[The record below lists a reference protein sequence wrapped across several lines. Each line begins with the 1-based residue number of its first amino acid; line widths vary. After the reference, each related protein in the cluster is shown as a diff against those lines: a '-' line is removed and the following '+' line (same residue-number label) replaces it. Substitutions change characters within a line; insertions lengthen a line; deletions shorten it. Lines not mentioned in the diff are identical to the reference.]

1 MPDQPNVDLTDH
13 EQFRRLRRTD
23 PVHWNPGTGAWSI
36 TRHADIRA
44 VAADHDTF
52 ASAAEGGGG
61 PDGLRRL
68 VVPYF
73 RPFEAAELA
82 AETRGMIDALIDVL
96 PDGEPFDFVSALAA
110 RLPLLVLGR
119 LVGAPA
125 EDCED
130 LLAWTNALAAED
142 AAPEPAAH
150 ARDALCGY
158 FRDLEDDRRR
168 SPREDIVTALTR
180 AEVDGVPLARDE
192 LDAYYPRL
200 LVAGHETTR
209 NLLAGGM
216 VALHR
221 HPDEWTAVVRDPSR
235 VPAVVE
241 EMVRW
246 TSPVLSMGR
255 TAICDVEL
263 HGRRIRAGQR
273 VVLWFCSGN
282 RDETVFADPDRFV
295 GDRAPNDHLGFGW
308 GAHACLGAPLARLQT
323 RLFLEY
329 LVERGLRVEP
339 VAAPTR
345 SPSGTIE
352 HLPSRLLKEPQPAAR
367 P

>member
-1 MPDQPNVDLTDH
+1 VSDQPNVDLTDH
-13 EQFRRLRRTD
+13 EHFRRLRRTD

-44 VAADHDTF
+44 VAADRATF
-52 ASAAEGGGG
+52 ASVAGGG
-61 PDGLRRL
+61 PEGARRL
-68 VVPYF
+68 VLPYF
-73 RPFEAAELA
+73 RPFEVAELA
-82 AETRGMIDALIDVL
+82 AETRGMIGALIDVL

-119 LVGAPA
+119 LVGVPA

-142 AAPEPAAH
+142 AAPGPAAR
-150 ARDALCGY
+150 ARDALRDY
-158 FRDLEDDRRR
+158 FRDLEDERRR

-180 AEVDGVPLARDE
+180 AEIDGLPLSRDE

-200 LVAGHETTR
+200 LVAGNETTR
-209 NLLAGGM
+209 TLLAGGM

-221 HPDEWTAVVRDPSR
+221 HPDEWTAVVGDPSR
-235 VPAVVE
+235 IPAMVE

-246 TSPVLSMGR
+246 TSPVLSTGR
-255 TAICDVEL
+255 TATCDVEL
-263 HGRRIRAGQR
+263 HGRRIRAGQQ

-295 GDRAPNDHLGFGW
+295 GDRTPNDHLGFGW
-308 GAHACLGAPLARLQT
+308 GTHACLGAPLARLQT
-323 RLFLEY
+323 RLFLEH
-329 LVERGLRVEP
+329 LVEHGLRIEP
-339 VAAPTR
+339 AAPPTR
-345 SPSGTIE
+345 SPNGAIE
-352 HLPSRLLKEPQPAAR
+352 HLPSRLCEEPQPATR
-367 P
+367 R